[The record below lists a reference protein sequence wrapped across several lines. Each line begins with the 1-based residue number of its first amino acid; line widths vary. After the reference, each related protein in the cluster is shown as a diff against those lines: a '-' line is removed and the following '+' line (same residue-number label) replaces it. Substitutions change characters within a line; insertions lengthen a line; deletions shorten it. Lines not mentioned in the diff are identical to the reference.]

1 MPVSIPKSGSVAMS
15 VDQTTDAPV
24 IEAPPRRPMSL
35 QLKMGLVITG
45 SIVLLGLLAPWISP
59 HPWDTISMR
68 TRFVPPSATYWFGT
82 DEYGRD
88 VLSRLLMGTRLS
100 LTMGVSATLVSLAV
114 GVPMGLAAGYFR
126 GWIDEALMRLADVL
140 MAVPPI
146 MLGLLVLAVTPPA
159 LWKTAL
165 AVGFVYIPPIARLA
179 RSVTLTLANEEFI
192 QAAKARAESNSYI
205 LFREILPNAW
215 PPLIVEASLRVTYA
229 ILLGSALSFLGLGAQ
244 PPSSDW
250 GLMISEARSFI
261 DRAPWIALAPG
272 FAMCLLVIGINL
284 LGDGARERLDPHL
297 KSRMG
302 KR

>member
-1 MPVSIPKSGSVAMS
+1 MAAASRDGLAASPLA
-15 VDQTTDAPV
+15 VDDPTPAAV
-24 IEAPPRRPMSL
+24 PRRPVPL
-35 QLKMGLVITG
+35 QLKAGLVIVVT
-45 SIVLLGLLAPWISP
+45 IVLLGLLAPWIAP

-68 TRFVPPSATYWFGT
+68 TRFLPPSATYWLGT

-100 LTMGVSATLVSLAV
+100 LAMGVSATFVSLAF
-114 GVPMGLAAGYFR
+114 GVPIGLAAGYFR
-126 GWIDEALMRLADVL
+126 GRIDEVLMRSADVL
-140 MAVPPI
+140 MAIPPI
-146 MLGLLVLAVTPPA
+146 MLGLLVLAVTPPS
-159 LWKTAL
+159 LWKTAV
-165 AVGFVYIPPIARLA
+165 AVGFVYIPPIARVT
-179 RSVTLTLANEEFI
+179 RSVTLALANEDFI
-192 QAAKARAESNSYI
+192 QAARARAESASYI

-284 LGDGARERLDPHL
+284 VGDGARERLDPRL
-297 KSRMG
+297 KSRVG
-302 KR
+302 KG